1 MNPSL
6 RNIRMICVITFI
18 AGIAGMIISTVD
30 GHNVGRVTTFGVFSA
45 IGALVLLASST
56 IANRNR
62 IEIFDDAAAEQLEQ
76 QITTL
81 VADGAD
87 EASVR
92 KIVRDAARLGQSA
105 L

>member
-1 MNPSL
+1 MNTSL

-18 AGIAGMIISTVD
+18 AGIAGMIISSVD
-30 GHNVGRVTTFGVFSA
+30 GNNVGRVTTFGVLSA

-56 IANRNR
+56 IANRHR

-87 EASVR
+87 ETSLR
-92 KIVRDAARLGQSA
+92 KIVRDAARLGRSA